1 LRDPNYDTQ
10 IGRVVVDDYSAP
22 ETDSPLP
29 SHPAME
35 WMSARFPPKKPSM
48 SVVSTGL
55 HSEWLTAS
63 EAALYLKVQT
73 RTVLLWV
80 RQGKLKGYALSG
92 AKRHVWRFRAVDLDR
107 MMMEPSVAF
116 GNRRIP

>member
-1 LRDPNYDTQ
+1 LRDSRYVAHT
-10 IGRVVVDDYSAP
+10 GEVVGDDP
-22 ETDSPLP
+22 
-29 SHPAME
+29 
-35 WMSARFPPKKPSM
+35 PPKKPSL
-48 SVVSTGL
+48 SVAATEYQSQ
-55 HSEWLTAS
+55 WLTAS
-63 EAALYLKVQT
+63 EAALHLRVQT

-92 AKRHVWRFRAVDLDR
+92 AQRHVWRFRAVDLDR